1 MRVREVPAVDFESPT
16 STAQSTTALFLT
28 SYLCPFADLL
38 LWDSRT
44 VHCNTPALSQAHFF
58 SLPEEERLQQAAAQP
73 RDLIRLCSYVCMLP
87 RSHATPEELHTKVIM
102 FSNRC
107 DSPRHSTS
115 CPTPP
120 FLFSFP
126 TSHWPTQTCS
136 FAEEDPTFDPSKL
149 PPLQRELIGCQK
161 HSERGCLL
169 S

>member
-1 MRVREVPAVDFESPT
+1 VRVREVPAVDFESPT

-87 RSHATPEELHTKVIM
+87 RSHATPEELRTKVIM

-115 CPTPP
+115 CPP
-120 FLFSFP
+120 FFSVFP
-126 TSHWPTQTCS
+126 RPTGPHKHAPSQRRTRLLIHLNCPRCS
-136 FAEEDPTFDPSKL
+136 AN
-149 PPLQRELIGCQK
+149 
-161 HSERGCLL
+161 LL
-169 S
+169 VAKNTQNVVAC